1 MLGGGGKNWRGV
13 RAPRPR
19 TLWDWNSSKR
29 VLEYYWL
36 TFLNQVQLFFFLRSK
51 NVNYRNYYF
60 FEKVLNISWTFHP
73 FFVRIEKLLRSKK
86 YLKKTEN
93 IISIIP
99 RKFWSKKRGYYMKMA
114 IMGLDIVDWESAQ
127 VDLHTLSIVKQL
139 LLITLHFLAQDL
151 YSSIR
156 WWTPWNSWARRKTS
170 RKCWSLPT
178 AKSTWC
184 DFKQTAARVHG
195 SRRHTMR
202 AHYGRTLCSLTSLSS
217 SVVDARVN

>member
-1 MLGGGGKNWRGV
+1 
-13 RAPRPR
+13 
-19 TLWDWNSSKR
+19 
-29 VLEYYWL
+29 
-36 TFLNQVQLFFFLRSK
+36 
-51 NVNYRNYYF
+51 
-60 FEKVLNISWTFHP
+60 
-73 FFVRIEKLLRSKK
+73 
-86 YLKKTEN
+86 
-93 IISIIP
+93 
-99 RKFWSKKRGYYMKMA
+99 MKMA

-202 AHYGRTLCSLTSLSS
+202 AHCGRTLCSLTSLSS
-217 SVVDARVN
+217 SVVDARVNSQKTCEDKLEGKLGGPKGGRVARFKKIEKSLYRTMVSTHSQNFSILAELESV